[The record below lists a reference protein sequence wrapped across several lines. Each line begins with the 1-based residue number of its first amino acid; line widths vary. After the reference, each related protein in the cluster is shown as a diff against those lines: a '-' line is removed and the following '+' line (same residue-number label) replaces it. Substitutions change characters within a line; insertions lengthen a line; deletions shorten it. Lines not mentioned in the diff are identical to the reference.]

1 MADDFTNRLS
11 DYLDGEDQTPGER
24 QAIEQH
30 LAGCAGCRHA
40 LEELREVV
48 LLAAAL
54 PDSPPA
60 ADLWAGVARRIGRDA
75 APDTARVRDMS
86 PLRRR
91 FSFTLPQL
99 VAAGLALMVLSG
111 GTVWLARQG
120 GSRTDFE
127 PISAQVEPEPSA
139 TPIRPAAVAD
149 VDYDVAVAD
158 LQRTI
163 EAGRG
168 RLDPETIRV
177 LETNLQAIDR
187 AIAQC
192 RQALERDPSSV
203 YLNTHLADAQRR
215 KLTLLRR
222 VSALVVA
229 RS

>member
-1 MADDFTNRLS
+1 M
-11 DYLDGEDQTPGER
+11 
-24 QAIEQH
+24 
-30 LAGCAGCRHA
+30 
-40 LEELREVV
+40 
-48 LLAAAL
+48 
-54 PDSPPA
+54 
-60 ADLWAGVARRIGRDA
+60 
-75 APDTARVRDMS
+75 
-86 PLRRR
+86 RRR